1 MSIFVS
7 FPTMHDPEVL
17 NTINGI
23 YSLSKN
29 PQDIYVSIFNL
40 YTHDSEYERLKH
52 FKNHKNVIV
61 ENQAFNM
68 DNIWEFAG
76 PSKSR
81 IKAFSKYNDEDY
93 ILQIDSHTKFTPNW
107 DDRLVELFNKSEDL
121 TDKPI
126 ITSFLGFYDDGL
138 NIFTSSSMKYP
149 FYYDCD
155 CEKCLQAEDLHPLPL
170 VDIKESLLEFNNS
183 LIDEFYPSP
192 RYCTQFGFSKYNFIE
207 DQIPDPIDSFED
219 IYQSIELYSKGYSF
233 VYPNINQDFMGHSWQ
248 STKRAKW
255 SDVFG
260 EDNLELQ
267 KQKGIDY
274 WYNYL
279 ENNRDK
285 VQKYCDYANLYIDN
299 NTLKIDKE
307 YTIPKGYK

>member
-1 MSIFVS
+1 MSIFIS
-7 FPTMHDPEVL
+7 FPTMHDPEVI

-29 PQDIYVSIFNL
+29 PQDIYVSIYNL
-40 YTHDSEYERLKH
+40 YTHESEKERLQN
-52 FKNHKNVIV
+52 FVNHKNISVQ
-61 ENQAFNM
+61 NQLFDL
-68 DNIWEFAG
+68 DNLWEYAG

-81 IKAFSKYNDEDY
+81 IKAFSKYDGEDY

-107 DDRLVELFNKSEDL
+107 DNELINLAKKSEEIA
-121 TDKPI
+121 DKPI

-138 NIFTSSSMKYP
+138 GVFTSGSMKYP
-149 FYYDCD
+149 FYYNCD
-155 CEKCLQAEDLHPLPL
+155 CEKCLKSDDHHPLPL
-170 VDIKESLLEFNNS
+170 VDISQSLQEFDESLTDN
-183 LIDEFYPSP
+183 FYLSP

-207 DQIPDPIDSFED
+207 DQTPDPIDSFED
-219 IYQSIELYSKGYSF
+219 IYQSIELHDKGYSF
-233 VYPNINQDFMGHSWQ
+233 LHPNINEDFMGHSWK

-255 SDVFG
+255 EDVYG

-267 KQKGIDY
+267 KQKGKDY

-285 VQKYCDYANLYIDN
+285 VQKYCDYSNLYIDGK
-299 NTLKIDKE
+299 TLKISKD
-307 YTIPKGYK
+307 YSIPKG